1 MVLPSG
7 QKMIL
12 GPSNPY
18 IYILNR
24 IIRLQAVVKIMTNNN
39 CYLQINDK
47 KAIKGITEKKK
58 RLAHVPVQTWRG
70 WDPNDLV

>member
-1 MVLPSG
+1 M
-7 QKMIL
+7 
-12 GPSNPY
+12 
-18 IYILNR
+18 LNR